1 MDRQTSGG
9 DAVSGSQRPAA
20 VTVGAGVLIAF
31 GAFITALGLALAV
44 MGGLFLDLENLPSWV
59 EPPSGDF
66 RALSLV
72 LAAGG
77 LAYGLV
83 QVVIGVQALRGRSWA
98 QVAGIVVAVT
108 GGLVAGLGLL
118 QGFGASATGVTT
130 IFLPIVVAYLY
141 AAWGFATAPRWFVR
155 S

>member
-20 VTVGAGVLIAF
+20 VTVGAGVLIAS

-83 QVVIGVQALRGRSWA
+83 QVVSGVQA
-98 QVAGIVVAVT
+98 
-108 GGLVAGLGLL
+108 
-118 QGFGASATGVTT
+118 
-130 IFLPIVVAYLY
+130 
-141 AAWGFATAPRWFVR
+141 
-155 S
+155 